1 MPRLITL
8 MIILCLAF
16 NSYAKETIWTDDN
29 IHFNSLIYAQN
40 SDDAFIQSVVTYDC
54 KKIEISVGFNEAPQS
69 SLTAVINDK
78 KIKLNKFGVNYY
90 GYAVYKPQNETAEEL
105 LLDQFRQEESIHLTD
120 TLGDSYYFTTQYYSQ
135 AMKHRL
141 TTCLKNREKYSL
153 QDNS

>member
-1 MPRLITL
+1 MPRIITL
-8 MIILCLAF
+8 LIILCLTF
-16 NSYAKETIWTDDN
+16 NSYAKETIWTNDN
-29 IHFNSLIYAQN
+29 VHFNSLIYAQN

>member
-1 MPRLITL
+1 MPRIITL
-8 MIILCLAF
+8 LIILCLTF
-16 NSYAKETIWTDDN
+16 NSYAKETIWTNDN
-29 IHFNSLIYAQN
+29 VHFNSLIYAQN

-141 TTCLKNREKYSL
+141 TACLKNREKYSL

>member
-1 MPRLITL
+1 MPRIITL
-8 MIILCLAF
+8 LIILCLTF
-16 NSYAKETIWTDDN
+16 NSYAKETIWTNDN
-29 IHFNSLIYAQN
+29 VHFNSLIYAQN

-69 SLTAVINDK
+69 SLTAVVNDK

-105 LLDQFRQEESIHLTD
+105 LLEQFRQEESIHLTD

-153 QDNS
+153 QNNS

>member
-69 SLTAVINDK
+69 SLTAVINNK
-78 KIKLNKFGVNYY
+78 TIRLNKFGVNYY
-90 GYAVYKPQNETAEEL
+90 GYAVYKPKSETAEEL
-105 LLDQFRQEESIHLTD
+105 LLDQFRQEAPIHLVD
-120 TLGDSYYFTTQYYSQ
+120 ALGDSYYFTTQYYSQ

-141 TTCLKNREKYSL
+141 TACLKNRDKYSL
-153 QDNS
+153 QENS

>member
-1 MPRLITL
+1 MPRIITLLITL
-8 MIILCLAF
+8 CLTF
-16 NSYAKETIWTDDN
+16 NSYAKETIWTNDN
-29 IHFNSLIYAQN
+29 VHFNSLIYAQN

-78 KIKLNKFGVNYY
+78 KIKLKKFGVNYY

>member
-16 NSYAKETIWTDDN
+16 NSYAKETIWTNDN

-69 SLTAVINDK
+69 SLTAVVNDK

-105 LLDQFRQEESIHLTD
+105 LLEQFRQEESIHLTD

-153 QDNS
+153 QNNS

>member
-1 MPRLITL
+1 MPRIITL
-8 MIILCLAF
+8 LIILCLTF
-16 NSYAKETIWTDDN
+16 NSYAKETIWTNDN
-29 IHFNSLIYAQN
+29 VHFNSLIYAQN

-54 KKIEISVGFNEAPQS
+54 KKIEISVGFNETPQP
-69 SLTAVINDK
+69 SLTAVVNDK

-105 LLDQFRQEESIHLTD
+105 LLEQFRQEESIHLTD

-153 QDNS
+153 QNNS

>member
-16 NSYAKETIWTDDN
+16 NSYAKETIWTNDN

-105 LLDQFRQEESIHLTD
+105 LLKQFRQEESIHLTD

>member
-1 MPRLITL
+1 MPRIITLLITL
-8 MIILCLAF
+8 CLTF
-16 NSYAKETIWTDDN
+16 NSYAKETIWTNDN
-29 IHFNSLIYAQN
+29 VHFNSLIYAQN

>member
-1 MPRLITL
+1 MPRIITL
-8 MIILCLAF
+8 LIILCITF
-16 NSYAKETIWTDDN
+16 NSYAKETIWTNDN
-29 IHFNSLIYAQN
+29 VHFNSLIYAQN

>member
-1 MPRLITL
+1 MPRIITL
-8 MIILCLAF
+8 LIILCLTF
-16 NSYAKETIWTDDN
+16 NSYAKETIWTNDN
-29 IHFNSLIYAQN
+29 VHFNSLIYAQN

-105 LLDQFRQEESIHLTD
+105 LLDQFRQEKSIHLTD

>member
-1 MPRLITL
+1 MPRVITL
-8 MIILCLAF
+8 LIILCLTF
-16 NSYAKETIWTDDN
+16 NSYAKETIWTNDN
-29 IHFNSLIYAQN
+29 VHFNSLIYAQN

>member
-69 SLTAVINDK
+69 SLTAVVNDK

-105 LLDQFRQEESIHLTD
+105 LLEQFRQEESIHLTD

-153 QDNS
+153 QNNS

>member
-16 NSYAKETIWTDDN
+16 NSYAKETIWTNDN
-29 IHFNSLIYAQN
+29 VHFNSLIYAQN

-78 KIKLNKFGVNYY
+78 KITLNKFGVNYY

-105 LLDQFRQEESIHLTD
+105 LLKQFRQEESIHLTD

>member
-16 NSYAKETIWTDDN
+16 NSYAKETIWTNDN

-54 KKIEISVGFNEAPQS
+54 KKIEISVGFNEAPKS

>member
-1 MPRLITL
+1 MPRIITL
-8 MIILCLAF
+8 SIILCLTF
-16 NSYAKETIWTDDN
+16 NSYAKETIWTNDN
-29 IHFNSLIYAQN
+29 VHFNSLIYAQN

-69 SLTAVINDK
+69 SFTAVVNDK

-105 LLDQFRQEESIHLTD
+105 LLEQFRQEKSIHLTD

-153 QDNS
+153 QNNS